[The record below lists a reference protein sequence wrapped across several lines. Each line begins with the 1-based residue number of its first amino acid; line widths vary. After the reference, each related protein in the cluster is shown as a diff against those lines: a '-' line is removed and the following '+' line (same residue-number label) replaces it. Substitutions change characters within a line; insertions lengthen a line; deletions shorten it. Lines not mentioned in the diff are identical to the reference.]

1 MDFTA
6 VTEEIALEG
15 LEGITL
21 SALWLR
27 LEHRSNFPK
36 ENLDEDSK
44 KYIWQ
49 YLTGCMELEFYNLP
63 EPRTKLKIFK
73 YSDYVLTDYNCC
85 LPPDT
90 PPDIY
95 NYVPIESMGI
105 KGSCEHF
112 ITRTHVTTLVRDENG
127 KSLLLL
133 EEVSERWGESFV
145 IVASQHLRNLTLFGH
160 SFIPSGLSLDVYC
173 TLECIGRGRTEGE
186 ITACKYDRGLSRMK
200 TKNCPKTTLFSS
212 IKLLVY
218 FGLVVK
224 QPYTLRYQAIDGIS
238 QVRLVHLRRFFPNVN
253 RSLIKDT
260 SDYLMTQPEQ
270 RAVHRVLLNDLGLSA
285 THLKKLKRK
294 YPGHIESDLY
304 LYRELHPNSSESEWK
319 TKSGEERRV
328 RMVKLL
334 KPYIQGEDEGSQI
347 IDSSDDSEDEDSS
360 FIKND
365 LDVDEEEDDEEIEEE
380 KMDESEKEKMEEKE
394 TEKVF
399 GHPVYQR
406 PLLNQIIML
415 VSQSGA
421 RGMMVSEVRSQL
433 NISLLRMRYSMKLL
447 KKSNML
453 STVVRSRGK
462 NNVTF
467 LLIPKVAEE
476 LKSTKQERNL
486 KEMVIDYEGIEMDMI
501 NTETNCT
508 PETLQDLDKKIEEL
522 NIVMLL
528 DRDTRKKDK
537 RPKKENERK
546 NWRKLF
552 LTKFISETK
561 AIHASHILYTALC
574 KHEAKMGSKETMC
587 RKSFRNILFELQEE
601 KKLYI
606 IGIASKEK
614 PDKMLQQM
622 IIDYS
627 IPPDSVVVKRTL
639 LLSPLNVS
647 TVKFK
652 SAAPSSPYNIGK
664 NKAGHK
670 KPEVPSP
677 IKQNTAPDSGLAMVS
692 ICDLLENYSQSGTTP
707 TSPEVQENPPKNY
720 RSFSTMA
727 KYEKA
732 EFLHKYLFYLLYQYE
747 GNVDGLPEGSTDDD
761 SPPFVYL
768 DVDDWRRYLPP
779 LKKHNV
785 AILRDLCYPGTCM
798 MGDFI
803 LNMPLELFCQM
814 ARGAMEVP
822 GLQEL
827 LDDPVKKLYPLR
839 LTPPSVLFYLL
850 YKRKYRAKIRD
861 NLIRLC
867 HMGLLSFGPVTSNK
881 ELEFITIF
889 LHSKAML
896 LDTRKSL
903 RCYLMT
909 RCPEGET
916 FDILNFH
923 FLNMEEVERYWQDLR
938 RICLFS
944 QMGSSSIED
953 IKGNH
958 GTVTILEAHA
968 PKPFDQM
975 VQENWLPGDRRGAA
989 GLDSSLYG
997 HRSNNWNIEGLKR
1010 NLGMSLMVQPLIST
1024 DKVELKVDSDLGEPS
1039 LVTENENT
1047 ASPAKAHK
1055 ACRLQKQQMP
1065 SSPTDMDV
1073 DGIPSTKAKKLPT
1086 KRKALPAA
1094 KSIAKKAKR
1103 EYEKLSKR
1111 AVKKRKLIP
1120 KLTKAKK
1127 RKNRIFD
1134 NTDKAALQRLKKMR
1148 ASFTPMENGMILLF
1162 EVTSCLL
1169 FPRAPQCVQTT
1180 FLRDILHQLLEE
1192 SRDKTANAIKGKA
1205 ARLMKDKRFRCY
1217 LSNYI
1222 SQALS
1227 DEKISNK
1234 IKNLKRP
1241 QIFSEEMQGHFKEVF
1256 FLLKDKFGSLS
1267 THQIYLP
1274 SSLSELRDDFILNT
1288 TDYYLYS
1295 TPKMEDSRLTLTS
1308 IKTIVVWDLLECFL
1322 HLKTP
1327 ILSTNVF
1334 FTLSKYSDEV
1344 IHNAYNLLRTHGIII
1359 KLKRAEKDRRIIV
1372 TNSSALL
1379 NSHKSML
1386 RHTEALKS
1394 LIPPELFKNTVSLMN
1409 HLRSV
1414 SLKKCSN
1421 VSGDALSNGAS
1432 GDACPS
1438 KEVPNNGE
1446 GLINPVTT
1454 KVEHIFVDIDL
1465 HNYHGGVV
1473 MCLLTLMTKKQGKI
1487 KVHIP
1492 DEMVKLDEEGQQK
1505 LFYKQPQ
1512 TKLARE
1518 KKLAA
1523 LMESDEDSMDEW
1535 PSEEGSSI
1543 YKEQRTG
1550 KKLDTVVKKSQ
1561 NPSTFSLGTDEV
1573 KSDQDDLSSELKTIR
1588 LESVT
1593 MTLKDVKI
1601 SASSVLSNFNV
1612 WVGSGSLLTLARTS
1626 IIEKLDLLMS
1636 RCLLQ
1641 RNFIVEPAS
1650 IQLALTSSGDEVKS
1664 VKRPHDHLLDPNDTE
1679 TVHAREEGQHFG
1691 VFDILD
1697 YGLYKHVI
1705 SHLEKCFSCEFD
1717 QDDMEAI
1724 LKEKLPSENH
1734 QKATTLLKYIDRAD
1748 KIGISEEELE
1758 VNMAS
1763 SSMKFKDLM
1772 HQLIFADLVSTNQS
1786 LSHSSPV
1793 LHVI

>member
-63 EPRTKLKIFK
+63 QPRTKLKIFK

-380 KMDESEKEKMEEKE
+380 KMDESEKEKMEEK
-394 TEKVF
+394 KQRKF
-399 GHPVYQR
+399 LNSHPVYQR
-406 PLLNQIIML
+406 PLLNQIVLL

-433 NISLLRMRYSMKLL
+433 NISLLRMRYCMKLL

-467 LLIPKVAEE
+467 LLIPQVAEE

-537 RPKKENERK
+537 RPKKDNERK

-747 GNVDGLPEGSTDDD
+747 GNVDGLPDGSTDDD
-761 SPPFVYL
+761 QPPFVYL

-785 AILRDLCYPGTCM
+785 AILRDLCHPGTCM

-814 ARGAMEVP
+814 ARGAMEAP
-822 GLQEL
+822 AGHEKYL
-827 LDDPVKKLYPLR
+827 
-839 LTPPSVLFYLL
+839 VLESNITIS
-850 YKRKYRAKIRD
+850 KIA
-861 NLIRLC
+861 
-867 HMGLLSFGPVTSNK
+867 LSQSNKINK

-958 GTVTILEAHA
+958 GTVTILEAHT

-1047 ASPAKAHK
+1047 ASAAKAHK

-1065 SSPTDMDV
+1065 TSPTDMDV
-1073 DGIPSTKAKKLPT
+1073 DGIPSSKAKKLPT

-1134 NTDKAALQRLKKMR
+1134 STDKAALQRLKKMR

-1386 RHTEALKS
+1386 SHQCQQAHNDTS
-1394 LIPPELFKNTVSLMN
+1394 MIVMQINVHKN
-1409 HLRSV
+1409 
-1414 SLKKCSN
+1414 
-1421 VSGDALSNGAS
+1421 
-1432 GDACPS
+1432 
-1438 KEVPNNGE
+1438 
-1446 GLINPVTT
+1446 
-1454 KVEHIFVDIDL
+1454 IFL
-1465 HNYHGGVV
+1465 NFGGHR
-1473 MCLLTLMTKKQGKI
+1473 GKI

-1650 IQLALTSSGDEVKS
+1650 IQLALTSSGDEVNS
-1664 VKRPHDHLLDPNDTE
+1664 VRRPHDHLLDPNDTE

-1717 QDDMEAI
+1717 QDDMQAI

-1772 HQLIFADLVSTNQS
+1772 HQLIFADLVSTRAS
-1786 LSHSSPV
+1786 LSHSRAV
-1793 LHVI
+1793 LHAKKIFFFELCSLCTLCHVMSSFNLLTSHDHC